1 MNDLDFDTWKKYY
14 INGYDKILNT
24 MLPHQLMN
32 VTRHVFK
39 NTIDDV
45 SIYDWMCV

>member
-1 MNDLDFDTWKKYY
+1 MNGLDFDTWEKKF
-14 INGYDKILNT
+14 INGYDKILNI

-39 NTIDDV
+39 NTIHDV
-45 SIYDWMCV
+45 SIYDWMRV

>member
-1 MNDLDFDTWKKYY
+1 MEQKYY
-14 INGYDKILNT
+14 IYGYDKILNT
-24 MLPHQLMN
+24 MLPRQLMN